1 MLRAH
6 SPRAPDFVNPISK
19 FIVKFSAGKNTPSR
33 RGVLCHSAT
42 RRWLAGELAM
52 GDAELRAR
60 VQDFAFGAEP
70 GKLNLRSVL
79 VKARECHASLCRL
92 EQELLFDTENKRWQ
106 QLLDLFGMVH
116 RQYQA
121 LRANLRTDLGYWA
134 VYPKRVDQEIAM
146 KLQGGM
152 VSPKLLVEQE
162 QENEALTRESDFGD
176 EALLEETIRHVGEV
190 VDRVTRWREGEDGTG
205 ALDPRS
211 PLLSGLLAEMRKDR
225 KARAAGGVPTGR
237 GPAGSTSRPEPQLAQ
252 MVEFMRTGKL

>member
-1 MLRAH
+1 M
-6 SPRAPDFVNPISK
+6 
-19 FIVKFSAGKNTPSR
+19 
-33 RGVLCHSAT
+33 HSAT

-134 VYPKRVDQEIAM
+134 IYPKRVDQEIAM